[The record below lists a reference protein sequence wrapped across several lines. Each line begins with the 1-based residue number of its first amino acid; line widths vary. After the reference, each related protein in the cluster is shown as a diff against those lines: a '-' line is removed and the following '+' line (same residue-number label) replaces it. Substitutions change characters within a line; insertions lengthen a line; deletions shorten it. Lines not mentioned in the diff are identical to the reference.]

1 MSSLYE
7 IDKAYMEALNKA
19 TIIDEDTGEVFIDTD
34 LLDALEGQYEA
45 KIDNIVCFIKYLQ
58 GMNEMIKK
66 EEAALYERRKA
77 NEKKVDNLK
86 RYVSDSLNLHG
97 LDKFETARNKLT
109 FRTSKSVT
117 VTNERLIDERYFIT
131 VLDKKLDKKMLLADL
146 KNGAEIDGC
155 ELTIKSNLQVK

>member
-19 TIIDEDTGEVFIDTD
+19 TIIDEDTGEVFINTD
-34 LLDALEGQYEA
+34 LLDALDGQYEA
-45 KIDNIVCFIKYLQ
+45 KIDNIVSFIKYLQ

-66 EEAALYERRKA
+66 EEEALYERRKA

-97 LDKFETARNKLT
+97 LDKFETVRNKLT